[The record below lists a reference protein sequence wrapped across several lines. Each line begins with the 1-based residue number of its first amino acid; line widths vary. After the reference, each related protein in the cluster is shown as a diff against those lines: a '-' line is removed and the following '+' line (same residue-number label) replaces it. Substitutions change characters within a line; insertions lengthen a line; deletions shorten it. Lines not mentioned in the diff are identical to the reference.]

1 MGWIHECIKVCYD
14 SFAKRRLLAYGGDYE
29 MITDRPFK
37 AKVLVR
43 FVKREDGG
51 LKAICDAVPG
61 FYLSGSNPRDVL
73 QDVAPTIEY
82 LFQQNLKISVEVFPL
97 EYAVYQITE
106 LEAFGLQAIPEQ
118 LDYLIEK
125 RAA

>member
-1 MGWIHECIKVCYD
+1 MT
-14 SFAKRRLLAYGGDYE
+14 SGGQGGANE
-29 MITDRPFK
+29 MIADRPFK
-37 AKVLVR
+37 EKVLVR
-43 FVKREDGG
+43 FVKRDDGG

-61 FYLSGSNPRDVL
+61 FYLSGSDPRDVL

-82 LFQQNLKISVEVFPL
+82 LFKQNLKINVEVFPL
-97 EYAVYQITE
+97 EYAIYQIQE
-106 LEAFGLQAIPEQ
+106 LASAEMYSIPEQ

>member
-1 MGWIHECIKVCYD
+1 MIK
-14 SFAKRRLLAYGGDYE
+14 
-29 MITDRPFK
+29 DRPFK

-43 FVKREDGG
+43 FLKRDDGG

-61 FYLSGSNPRDVL
+61 FFLSGADPRDVL

-82 LFQQNLKISVEVFPL
+82 LFKQNLKINVEVYPL
-97 EYAVYQITE
+97 EYAIYQIQE
-106 LEAFGLQAIPEQ
+106 LQVSQSQSIPEQ